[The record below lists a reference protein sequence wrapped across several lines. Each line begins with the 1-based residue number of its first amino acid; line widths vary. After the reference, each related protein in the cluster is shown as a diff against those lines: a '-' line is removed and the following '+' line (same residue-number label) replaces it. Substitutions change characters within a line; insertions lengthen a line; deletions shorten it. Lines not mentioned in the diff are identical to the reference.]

1 GTPYSPPGQAYQDP
15 PPSPDN
21 PSRGYYSQNEIV
33 TAGQGFF
40 GAVSKGLASAIE
52 YTYSSVGRPNGYIL
66 GEDGG
71 GAYFAGL
78 RYGEGKLFTK

>member
-1 GTPYSPPGQAYQDP
+1 NSNQQSGDGSYRPPQGDGYGPPPDSSYGTPYSPPGQAYQDP

-52 YTYSSVGRPNGYIL
+52 YTYS
-66 GEDGG
+66 
-71 GAYFAGL
+71 
-78 RYGEGKLFTK
+78 